1 MANLEVEDM
10 EAALQYG
17 TYIGKIQWR

>member
-17 TYIGKIQWR
+17 TYIRKIQWR